1 MKILHCCL
9 SAFYIDNYGYQEN
22 ILPKMHKLQNNNVMI
37 LASTET
43 FIDNI
48 NLGYVSPKNYI
59 NEDGISVHRI
69 PYKSWIPHKL
79 ARKLR
84 LYKNVYNELDE
95 FKPDIIFLH
104 DAQFLSIGKII
115 KYLKNNRD
123 VKLYVDGHTDFSNS
137 ARSFL
142 SKFILH
148 GIIYK
153 WCVKKI
159 IPYTEKFYGT
169 LPARVDFFV
178 NFYGTPKEKTEL
190 LVMGADDQYVQKVK
204 ETNQRELIRKKYNIS
219 EKTFLLVSGG
229 KFDNVK
235 MQILNVMEAIHQ
247 LSEKIKIKMLI
258 FGSIMEGEFKEK
270 FNKLCDGENIQYI
283 GWIKSIESYN
293 YYEASDLV
301 IFPGRHS
308 VLWEQAVGL
317 GKPCIFKYFNG
328 HSHIDL
334 DGNCKFIYDC
344 TVDEIKN
351 VIIQCIDDYSKMCKV
366 AMTKGVKTFSY
377 YEIAKRSIQ

>member
-1 MKILHCCL
+1 M
-9 SAFYIDNYGYQEN
+9 
-22 ILPKMHKLQNNNVMI
+22 
-37 LASTET
+37 
-43 FIDNI
+43 
-48 NLGYVSPKNYI
+48 
-59 NEDGISVHRI
+59 
-69 PYKSWIPHKL
+69 
-79 ARKLR
+79 
-84 LYKNVYNELDE
+84 DE

-258 FGSIMEGEFKEK
+258 FGSIK
-270 FNKLCDGENIQYI
+270 I
-283 GWIKSIESYN
+283 GR
-293 YYEASDLV
+293 AHV
-301 IFPGRHS
+301 
-308 VLWEQAVGL
+308 
-317 GKPCIFKYFNG
+317 
-328 HSHIDL
+328 
-334 DGNCKFIYDC
+334 
-344 TVDEIKN
+344 
-351 VIIQCIDDYSKMCKV
+351 
-366 AMTKGVKTFSY
+366 
-377 YEIAKRSIQ
+377 